1 MSDKGLNVVS
11 YFDGMSNG
19 QIALNNLNK
28 KIGNYNAFEIDKY
41 AISIT
46 QKNFP
51 KTIQNGS
58 VVDADLSDLPKTDLF
73 IGGSPCQS
81 FSVAGDGTGFDGN
94 SGLFWEFVKA
104 KEFLKPKYWML
115 ENVVMKKE
123 WQEVINKALGVE
135 PIKINSADFGAQNRN
150 RLFWTNIPVNEIDFT
165 NKKTLKDILT
175 SDFSEKTVKDT
186 ERNLRHERTLDRKSL
201 TCTATMYKGAGNNG
215 MTLIRRPNQKELSVL
230 NVQEVEKLMNVPLN
244 YTDGV
249 SNTQRYKMLGN
260 GWDVKV
266 IEHIFKGIE

>member
-1 MSDKGLNVVS
+1 MNVVS

-19 QIALNNLNK
+19 RIALDELGFSVK
-28 KIGNYNAFEIDKY
+28 SYNAFEIDKY
-41 AISIT
+41 AISISD
-46 QKNFP
+46 KNY
-51 KTIQNGS
+51 KDIKQNGS
-58 VVDADLSDLPKTDLF
+58 VIDADLSKFIDTDLF

-81 FSVAGDGTGFDGN
+81 FSVAGDGTGFEGK

-104 KEFLKPKYWML
+104 KEILKPKYWML

-123 WQEVINKALGVE
+123 WEKVITEILGVE

-150 RLFWTNIPVNEIDFT
+150 RLFWTNIPVDDIDFT
-165 NKKTLKDILT
+165 NDMAIGDILT
-175 SDFSEKTVKDT
+175 TDFSEKTVKDT
-186 ERNLRHERTLDRKSL
+186 DRNLRHERTLDRKSL

-215 MTLIRRPNQKELSVL
+215 MTLVRRPKQKELSVL
-230 NVQEVEKLMNVPLN
+230 NVQEVEALMNVPN
-244 YTDGV
+244 GYTEGV

-266 IEHIFKGIE
+266 IKHIFKNIPQI